1 MNCKTRLGVAG
12 KERNSVE
19 SGKRKEMKVRDW
31 VQKLHPHH
39 SLVAQISY
47 AFALMSLVLSVVLGY
62 YAAEMSRTQ
71 IEHEQG
77 ENFVRRAQNIVD
89 VMNRSMFERYRE
101 MQIVASLDDIRDPN
115 VSLDKKRV
123 ILEKLQANYD
133 AYAWIGICD
142 PEGKGMVGTKHYLE
156 GLDLSKRP
164 WCSQGREKPYVGD
177 VHDALKL
184 AKLLPNP
191 NGGTIYL
198 VDVATP
204 VKDAKGV
211 FQGVLCGHIFWTWA
225 ENMLN
230 SKQEKGIEILLLSQD
245 GLVLAGPEAHSR
257 PLASHSPSAWQA
269 INSGKDKDGYFLD
282 TSQDG
287 KRYLVG
293 HAHDEGYRDYP
304 GLGWVAVVRQDAEQ
318 AFAPAVALQRHIF
331 LVGLVLGLMFVL
343 IGAFLARRIAHP
355 ITLIA
360 QAADKVAAGT
370 LEYDAPPQ
378 AGNGE
383 VAHLSQAI
391 HTMVNHLTQE
401 IRERHKAEVQLKL
414 SAAVFANNTEGIV
427 ITDADNR
434 IVRVNE
440 AFIRISGYAESDV
453 LGRDPRMFSSGKMS
467 PNFYQTMWRDLL
479 RNNGWRG
486 EIVNKRKNNE
496 IYPEWLI
503 LSLVRD
509 EAGKVINHIAI
520 YSDIS
525 ERKREEE
532 RVQYLATHDMLTQL
546 PNRYLLMDRL
556 TQALGFAEHHRVKV
570 GVMFIDLDH
579 FKNINDSLG
588 HEVGDILLQQVAERI
603 RQCLRTHDT
612 LARLGGDEFVIILPE
627 MRSESEAA
635 YLAEKILEGFD
646 KKFNIDTYQLTI
658 TPSIGISIYP
668 DDGED
673 STTLL
678 RNADMAMYRAKDE
691 GRNTL
696 QFYLPEMTLHVNE
709 RLQLEMQLRLAI
721 ERHELCLLYQPQ
733 IDSVT
738 LQMTGMEALLRWQ
751 HPTLGMVSPARFIP
765 IAEESG
771 LIIEIGD
778 WVLHEACMQGRIWQA
793 QGYELVPIAVN
804 VSGVQFKRGQF
815 LDRLKIILHDT
826 RFPVHL
832 LEIEIT
838 ESVLMDLGDAS
849 LQFMSEI
856 KSLGATLA
864 LDDFGTGFSSL
875 SRLKAF
881 PLDFLKVDQSFVRD
895 IHTDPDDAAIV
906 RAVIGMAHEMNI
918 KVIAEGVEN
927 QAQLDFLQALQCE
940 KCQGYLFSEPI
951 LPEKIEAFLQ
961 RK

>member
-1 MNCKTRLGVAG
+1 
-12 KERNSVE
+12 
-19 SGKRKEMKVRDW
+19 MKALAWVR
-31 VQKLHPHH
+31 KLHPRH
-39 SLVAQISY
+39 SLVAKMSY
-47 AFALMSLVLSVVLGY
+47 AFALVSLVLSVILSY
-62 YAAEMSRTQ
+62 YAAEISRDQ
-71 IEHEQG
+71 IEREQG
-77 ENFVRRAQNIVD
+77 ASFVRRAQHIVD
-89 VMNRSMFERYRE
+89 VLNRSMFERYRE
-101 MQIVASLDDIRDPN
+101 MQIVASLDDIRNPS
-115 VSLDKKRV
+115 VSIDKKRAV
-123 ILEKLQANYD
+123 LEKLQLNFD
-133 AYAWIGICD
+133 AYAWIGICN
-142 PEGKGMVGTKHYLE
+142 PEGLGIVGTSGYLE
-156 GLDLSKRP
+156 KVDLSKRP
-164 WCSQGREKPYVGD
+164 WCRDGRENPFVGD

-191 NGGTIYL
+191 SGEKIYL
-198 VDVATP
+198 VDVAAP
-204 VKDAKGV
+204 VKDEQGIL
-211 FQGVLCGHIFWTWA
+211 QGVLCGHIYWGWA
-225 ENMLN
+225 KNLLKDKNEDL
-230 SKQEKGIEILLLSQD
+230 GIEILLLSRD
-245 GLVLAGPEAHSR
+245 GLVLAGPEQNSH
-257 PLASHSPSAWQA
+257 PLSGLAPHTWQRIHTA
-269 INSGKDKDGYFLD
+269 GTQDDYMLD
-282 TSQDG
+282 TWQNG
-287 KRYLVG
+287 KRYLIG
-293 HAHDEGYRDYP
+293 HAHDTGYRDYP
-304 GLGWVAVVRQDAEQ
+304 GLGWIAVVRQDAAQ
-318 AFAPAVALQRHIF
+318 AFAPAKALQQHI
-331 LVGLVLGLMFVL
+331 LWVGLGLGVLFML
-343 IGAFLARRIAHP
+343 IGAAMARRIARP
-355 ITLIA
+355 ISLISE
-360 QAADKVAAGT
+360 AADKVAAGNLT
-370 LEYDAPPQ
+370 YDAPQ
-378 AGNGE
+378 QSGDGE

-401 IRERHKAEVQLKL
+401 IQERKNAEVQLQL

-427 ITDADNR
+427 ITDTDNR
-434 IVRVNE
+434 IVRVNG
-440 AFIRISGYAESDV
+440 AFSRISGYTEAEV
-453 LGRDPRMFSSGKMS
+453 LGQDPRIFSSGKMS
-467 PNFYQTMWRDLL
+467 PKFYQTMWRDFL
-479 RNNGWRG
+479 RNDGWRG
-486 EIVNKRKNNE
+486 EIINKRKNNE
-496 IYPEWLI
+496 TYPEWLI

-509 EAGKVINHIAI
+509 ESGKVINHIAI

-532 RVQYLATHDMLTQL
+532 RIQYLATHDMLTQL

-556 TQALGFAEHHRVKV
+556 TQALGFAEHHHVKV

-588 HEVGDILLQQVAERI
+588 HEVGDTLLQHVADRI

-612 LARLGGDEFVIILPE
+612 LARLGGDEFVIVLPE
-627 MRSESEAA
+627 MHSESEAA

-646 KKFNIDTYQLTI
+646 KKFNIDTFQLTI

-668 DDGED
+668 DDGVD

-678 RNADMAMYRAKDE
+678 RNADMAMYRAKDG
-691 GRNTL
+691 GRNML

-733 IDSVT
+733 IDT
-738 LQMTGMEALLRWQ
+738 QTHKMTGMEALLRWQ
-751 HPTLGMVSPARFIP
+751 HPTFGLVSPTRFIP

-815 LDRLKIILHDT
+815 LDRLKNILHDT
-826 RFPVHL
+826 RFPANL

-849 LQFMSEI
+849 LQFMNEI

-875 SRLKAF
+875 SRLKTF

-918 KVIAEGVEN
+918 EVIAEGVEN

-940 KCQGYLFSEPI
+940 KCQGYFFSEPI
-951 LPEKIEAFLQ
+951 SAEHIEAFLQ